1 MVFILVLTC
10 DKLQTVSPHT
20 VKVKAHEV
28 NSFVKDPKHA
38 TQHVSTVTW
47 RVQLGTV
54 GVEAFAHDDFSV
66 ESTTG
71 GLRLKSEKPR
81 TVTIF
86 SLNGHRVAHLNVC
99 GEEQVRLPKGLYIV
113 EGKKMIVD

>member
-1 MVFILVLTC
+1 M
-10 DKLQTVSPHT
+10 QSVSPHT

-54 GVEAFAHDDFSV
+54 GVETFTHDDFRV
-66 ESTTG
+66 ETRSG
-71 GLRLKSEKPR
+71 GLFFKSEKPHA
-81 TVTIF
+81 VTIF
-86 SLNGHRVAHLNVC
+86 NLLGHRVAHLNVC
-99 GEEQVRLPKGLYIV
+99 GEEIVELPRGLYIV
-113 EGKKMIVD
+113 DGKKMLVD